1 MINSEYY
8 KAMQTLAREQRAV
21 HGVTGQRVRRSD
33 MRRVYKAHGITID
46 LWPYPFKGVR
56 GAYFSDE
63 HGPSVMLA
71 KSLPTDPLV
80 FTMAHELKHHLVD
93 RAGGVALCLADNQS
107 AMIEIGA
114 EVFAAEFLFP
124 EADFVEIMVRMGVTL
139 GACSA
144 ERLVELKHTT
154 QTTLSYAG
162 LVKRAERLGFLTRG
176 STAGVKWKSLE
187 EQIYGVPLY
196 KRIRGRRCR

>member
-1 MINSEYY
+1 
-8 KAMQTLAREQRAV
+8 MQALARDERAA
-21 HGVTGQRVRRSD
+21 HAITGQRVTRSD
-33 MRRVYKAHGITID
+33 MRRVYKAHGIKID
-46 LWPYPFKGVR
+46 LWPYPLKGLR
-56 GAYFSDE
+56 GAYFNDAL
-63 HGPSVMLA
+63 GPSVLLA

-93 RAGGVALCLADNQS
+93 TAGGVSLCLAGNQS

-124 EADFVEIMVRMGVTL
+124 EADFIEHMARMGIAL

-144 ERLVELKHTT
+144 EAVVELKRTT

-162 LVKRAERLGFLTRG
+162 LVKRGERLGYLKPG
-176 STAGVKWKSLE
+176 STAGVKWRALE
-187 EQIYGVPLY
+187 ERLYGLPVY
-196 KRIRGRRCR
+196 KRFRLRRDA